1 MPTKSKAMKKEL
13 PIYKMVINDDDQT
26 GVNYIALVDRPAIE
40 VNWQKFNNHQRFKVQ
55 DAERRIISGALM
67 VADMPIYRYTPQ
79 RGEFYVVFDK
89 ETIYKIVQKYMKQGF
104 TSNVN
109 EMHDMNKTVK
119 DVYLFESFIIDESRG
134 IRTPIGYD
142 ELPEGSWFGSMKV
155 DNEQVWQEFI
165 STNVFKGFSVEGDFG
180 LELDQTPI
188 DAELIAQIDELIA
201 KLHTIK

>member
-1 MPTKSKAMKKEL
+1 MKKEL